1 MNKLFSALRKIQ
13 IKQILTAF
21 VLGTLLFVTQACS
34 SVDAKSPD
42 SGYQGGMNGYSDVDP
57 RSKDAEAAANLKAK
71 GLKDNAEVNE
81 IDQTGSLGGNTRRT
95 LDKKGENLK
104 DLGRNV
110 KESAGYAADKTQEK
124 AGNFAEGTKRGIEN
138 IKDNTSDALNSL
150 TNNAGDVAEDAA
162 SSTQRAARDAKL
174 STQRAAKDA
183 KLGTQRAAEDAGNA
197 VQRTLRDAVN

>member
-1 MNKLFSALRKIQ
+1 VNKVFSGLKKIQ
-13 IKQILTAF
+13 VKQILTAF

-42 SGYQGGMNGYSDVDP
+42 SGYRGGMNQYSDVDP

-95 LDKKGENLK
+95 LDKKGENLQ
-104 DLGRNV
+104 DLGKNL

-124 AGNFAEGTKRGIEN
+124 AENFSEGTKRGIEN
-138 IKDNTSDALNSL
+138 IKENTSDAFGRL
-150 TNNAGDVAEDAA
+150 TNNAGDAAE
-162 SSTQRAARDAKL
+162 DAKL
-174 STQRAAKDA
+174 STQRAARDA

>member
-1 MNKLFSALRKIQ
+1 MKKLFSALKKIQ

-21 VLGTLLFVTQACS
+21 VLGSLLFVTQACS
-34 SVDAKSPD
+34 SVDAKAPD

-57 RSKDAEAAANLKAK
+57 RSKGAEAAANMKAK

-104 DLGRNV
+104 DLGKNL
-110 KESAGYAADKTQEK
+110 KESGEYATDKAQEK
-124 AGNFAEGTKRGIEN
+124 AENFAEGTKRGIKN
-138 IKDNTSDALNSL
+138 IKENTSDALDSL
-150 TNNAGDVAEDAA
+150 TNSAGDVAEDA
-162 SSTQRAARDAKL
+162 SL

-183 KLGTQRAAEDAGNA
+183 KLSTQRAAEDASNA
-197 VQRTLRDAVN
+197 VERTLRDTVN

>member
-1 MNKLFSALRKIQ
+1 MKKIFSALRKIQ

-21 VLGTLLFVTQACS
+21 VLGALLFVTQACN

-42 SGYQGGMNGYSDVDP
+42 SGYKGGMNGYSDVDP
-57 RSKDAEAAANLKAK
+57 RSKDAEAAANTKAK

-104 DLGRNV
+104 DLGKNA
-110 KESAGYAADKTQEK
+110 KEDAGYAAEKAQEK

-138 IKDNTSDALNSL
+138 IKDNTSDAFGRL
-150 TNNAGDVAEDAA
+150 TNNAGDVAEDA
-162 SSTQRAARDAKL
+162 KL
-174 STQRAAKDA
+174 GTQRAAKDG
-183 KLGTQRAAEDAGNA
+183 KLSTQRAAEDAGNA